1 MAFTLDQNV
10 QGAAAFGES
19 ATPTASA
26 GLSVAGGLLGLLDN
40 FARAELASDKAIAV
54 AARANAPTQTEEDR
68 AAFKSLILKA
78 RQEITGGKTKEQAAA
93 DYALDL
99 ANLGLD
105 ATQQAVAT
113 QVFGEDVFSIPV
125 QTVNRQDT
133 ITALFNSLGEPT
145 RLGLMAV
152 EKKKA
157 ALEGK
162 AISDDAAYSLAV
174 GNYATQTAQSQA
186 GIVAGNTD
194 WQSGYVNNMQT
205 LDKFSEAMYS
215 AIEVEVSGKN
225 FNIENTARMYAT
237 FQMLKTQVAFSE
249 PSGTVAK
256 EQWQQM
262 KTKIDGIDNLFVLL
276 KDYDKDFVADKT
288 AALAANIALNLAED
302 NPLVLLAF
310 NDADTLA
317 GIAADNAAIITK
329 ELTESKGR
337 LDNVVSYDTLD
348 FDPVVLRLM
357 GLEDTTAAGAGTTA
371 SNLASDPSIF
381 PTALREQYAPALADQ
396 KEAVAELGS
405 TTAVLSSCF
414 EGIVDTPAGL
424 NVWAT
429 SIAKCSF
436 ILSELKAPSTT
447 NLDAL
452 FSPKNIKNLNL
463 LQVKGGQ
470 EAETATLLRSQ
481 MAAALGNT
489 ARKYSIAALGETNA
503 VPGLKIDS
511 VNLSFVLDKNSELQP
526 INAVAELYY
535 GGNFEALWKDGP
547 LAFEKLKNALAETG
561 RITPDSPEYASFL
574 EGTKSINPARPES
587 VLWRGLAPLYS
598 SYSGILP
605 RLKQLKDF
613 GKALDVDTG
622 IDQILKVDRVAIDE
636 AVAGA
641 VAPRIGNTEAFGLIE
656 EGETFRDT
664 EGKLRTRP
672 VTPKGTRENP
682 LVINWVD
689 LNNVEANEK
698 LFSGIGDG
706 VYFLDPSGTPRRKPP
721 RRAN

>member
-10 QGAAAFGES
+10 QGAAAFTE
-19 ATPTASA
+19 PTAPTSSA
-26 GLSVAGGLLGLLDN
+26 GLSVAGGLLGLLDT

-54 AARANAPTQTEEDR
+54 AARANAPTQTEKDN
-68 AAFKSLILKA
+68 AAFKDIILKA
-78 RQEITGGKTKEQAAA
+78 KQEITAGKPKDQAAA

-99 ANLGLD
+99 SNLGLD

-113 QVFGEDVFSIPV
+113 QVFGEDVFAIPV
-125 QTVNRQDT
+125 ETINRQDT
-133 ITALFNSLGEPT
+133 VTALFNSLGEPT

-152 EKKKA
+152 EQKKA
-157 ALEGK
+157 ASEGN
-162 AISDDAAYSLAV
+162 AISDDEAYNLAV
-174 GNYATQTAQSQA
+174 VNYAAQTAQSQA
-186 GIVAGNTD
+186 GIVAGNAD
-194 WQSGYVNNMQT
+194 WQSGYVNNIQT

-225 FNIENTARMYAT
+225 FSIENTARMYAT
-237 FQMLKTQVAFSE
+237 FQQLKTQAAFSE
-249 PSGTVAK
+249 PSGTVAQ

-262 KTKIDGIDNLFVLL
+262 KTKIDGIDNLFTLL
-276 KDYDKDFVADKT
+276 KDYDKNFVADKT
-288 AALAANIALNLAED
+288 AALAANIALNLSKD

-317 GIAADNAAIITK
+317 SIAADNAGNITRA
-329 ELTESKGR
+329 LTESKGR

-357 GLEDTTAAGAGTTA
+357 GLEDTTTAGAGPTA

-381 PTALREQYAPALADQ
+381 PTELREKYAPALANQ

-405 TTAVLSSCF
+405 TNAVLSSCF

-489 ARKYSIAALGETNA
+489 ARKYSIAALGETKA
-503 VPGLKIDS
+503 VPGLKIDP

-547 LAFEKLKNALAETG
+547 LAFEKLKNTLAETG
-561 RITPDSPEYASFL
+561 RITPDSPAYAAFL

-622 IDQILKVDRVAIDE
+622 IDQILKVDKVAIDE
-636 AVAGA
+636 AVAGV
-641 VAPRIGNTEAFGLIE
+641 VAPRIGNTEALGLIE
-656 EGETFRDT
+656 EGETFQDT
-664 EGKLRTRP
+664 DGKLRTKP
-672 VTPKGTRENP
+672 VTGTRENP

-689 LNNVEANEK
+689 LNNVEANEE

-706 VYFLDPSGTPRRKPP
+706 VYFIDPNGTPRRKPP